1 MGANVDPL
9 GEVLMRV
16 LPDGFWPLLAP
27 AAALPALLLVPPVVE
42 LPVVVPFMEEP
53 VVVPVA
59 ADPPAAELPP
69 AEPLPLWANTN
80 VLVSARAAAN
90 PIVMSLMFSF
100 LFCFSPKDKQLD
112 DLPFPSV
119 LSWQALFTVK
129 AACSEIPYRAAKG
142 RNAMRVPFRS
152 DQV

>member
-129 AACSEIPYRAAKG
+129 AACSEIPLSGSERAQRHA
-142 RNAMRVPFRS
+142 RS
-152 DQV
+152 IPL